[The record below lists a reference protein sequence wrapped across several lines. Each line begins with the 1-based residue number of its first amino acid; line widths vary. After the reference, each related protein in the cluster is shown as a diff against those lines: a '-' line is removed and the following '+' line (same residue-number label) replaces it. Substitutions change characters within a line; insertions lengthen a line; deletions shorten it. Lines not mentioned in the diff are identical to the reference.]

1 MSTEPNQPMGKF
13 VTRYL
18 SSQVKSTNWSNPWT
32 SIHMGTIQPRRRTQ
46 RKSKEGYLCAVFV
59 CVVWEVHRPTIAD
72 NGDPVAVSLC
82 GLHRPATSAYSKEIP
97 GKLLA
102 CCVSVWNA
110 SARRS
115 RIILKGTWL
124 TAQTV
129 IGELSGLFIGIRAP
143 RGYPD
148 CLKTVPAVSVSNSY
162 QRIFGYSNYP
172 PRLNHDAQKQ
182 ARDPQLRP
190 INSLVVCVCSCRNS
204 LSKSLW
210 VEIPDGSIFKQNHAS
225 YGSLE

>member
-1 MSTEPNQPMGKF
+1 M
-13 VTRYL
+13 
-18 SSQVKSTNWSNPWT
+18 
-32 SIHMGTIQPRRRTQ
+32 
-46 RKSKEGYLCAVFV
+46 
-59 CVVWEVHRPTIAD
+59 VWEVHRPTIAD

-110 SARRS
+110 SARRL

-162 QRIFGYSNYP
+162 QWIFGYSNYL
-172 PRLNHDAQKQ
+172 PRLTVHVGH
-182 ARDPQLRP
+182 
-190 INSLVVCVCSCRNS
+190 I
-204 LSKSLW
+204 
-210 VEIPDGSIFKQNHAS
+210 IFFPVPRAGLFSVKIRKKFLAIQNFFVNETMSGQPNKRLIHWHF
-225 YGSLE
+225 EN

>member
-1 MSTEPNQPMGKF
+1 M
-13 VTRYL
+13 
-18 SSQVKSTNWSNPWT
+18 
-32 SIHMGTIQPRRRTQ
+32 
-46 RKSKEGYLCAVFV
+46 
-59 CVVWEVHRPTIAD
+59 CVLLHAAQVWEVHRPTIAD

-102 CCVSVWNA
+102 CCVSVRNA

-162 QRIFGYSNYP
+162 QRIFGYSDIRTIRPGLVRIPNGVTILKCWADKGFVGNVFD
-172 PRLNHDAQKQ
+172 RLAAATQV
-182 ARDPQLRP
+182 
-190 INSLVVCVCSCRNS
+190 SLQ
-204 LSKSLW
+204 
-210 VEIPDGSIFKQNHAS
+210 EA
-225 YGSLE
+225 

>member
-32 SIHMGTIQPRRRTQ
+32 SIHMGTIQPRRHTQ

-59 CVVWEVHRPTIAD
+59 CVVWVVHRPTIAD

-82 GLHRPATSAYSKEIP
+82 GLHRPAMSAYSKEIP

-129 IGELSGLFIGIRAP
+129 IGELSGLFIGIRTP

-172 PRLNHDAQKQ
+172 PRL
-182 ARDPQLRP
+182 
-190 INSLVVCVCSCRNS
+190 SCSKTVEWTPTDNKMCRVLAVFQMSAKNA
-204 LSKSLW
+204 
-210 VEIPDGSIFKQNHAS
+210 PF
-225 YGSLE
+225 

>member
-1 MSTEPNQPMGKF
+1 MGKF
-13 VTRYL
+13 VTRL
-18 SSQVKSTNWSNPWT
+18 IVVCNVDGAKSAKSSQPIGPILEPVYTWVQSSHIGVLKGNSRRVTCVQYLFVWCGKRIAQQLP
-32 SIHMGTIQPRRRTQ
+32 IMGTRLR
-46 RKSKEGYLCAVFV
+46 SVS
-59 CVVWEVHRPTIAD
+59 VVYT
-72 NGDPVAVSLC
+72 G
-82 GLHRPATSAYSKEIP
+82 RPATSAYSKEIL

-102 CCVSVWNA
+102 RCVSVWNA

-129 IGELSGLFIGIRAP
+129 IRELSGLFIGIRAP

-172 PRLNHDAQKQ
+172 PRLSWHGYRQNSKKTECV
-182 ARDPQLRP
+182 LRRLK
-190 INSLVVCVCSCRNS
+190 IKLRV
-204 LSKSLW
+204 
-210 VEIPDGSIFKQNHAS
+210 
-225 YGSLE
+225 

>member
-1 MSTEPNQPMGKF
+1 MSTEPHQPMGKI
-13 VTRYL
+13 VTCYL

-82 GLHRPATSAYSKEIP
+82 GLHRPATSAHSKEIP

-172 PRLNHDAQKQ
+172 PRLSCHQ
-182 ARDPQLRP
+182 A
-190 INSLVVCVCSCRNS
+190 SSVVKR
-204 LSKSLW
+204 LKRL
-210 VEIPDGSIFKQNHAS
+210 H
-225 YGSLE
+225 

>member
-1 MSTEPNQPMGKF
+1 MYLQSRDWALSHVWENSLPARSYEGLGSQWGNFLPAWSLSVMSTEPNQPMGKF
-13 VTRYL
+13 VTCYL

-72 NGDPVAVSLC
+72 NGDLVAVSLC

-129 IGELSGLFIGIRAP
+129 KNCT
-143 RGYPD
+143 RG
-148 CLKTVPAVSVSNSY
+148 
-162 QRIFGYSNYP
+162 FG
-172 PRLNHDAQKQ
+172 
-182 ARDPQLRP
+182 
-190 INSLVVCVCSCRNS
+190 
-204 LSKSLW
+204 
-210 VEIPDGSIFKQNHAS
+210 
-225 YGSLE
+225 